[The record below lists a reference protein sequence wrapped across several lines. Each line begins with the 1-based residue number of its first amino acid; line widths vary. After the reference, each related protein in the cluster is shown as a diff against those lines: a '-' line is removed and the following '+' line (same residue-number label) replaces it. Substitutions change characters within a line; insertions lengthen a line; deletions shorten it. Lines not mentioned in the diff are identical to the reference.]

1 MGRYGGVARYV
12 VISMA
17 MEARYADKY
26 VSKRMDDRD
35 VIVIQYIY
43 WLRARTLV
51 DARWCAR
58 RVTRCLGLS
67 KRPINSQIISD

>member
-1 MGRYGGVARYV
+1 
-12 VISMA
+12 MA
-17 MEARYADKY
+17 MEARYADKH

-51 DARWCAR
+51 DARWCAG
-58 RVTRCLGLS
+58 RVTGA
-67 KRPINSQIISD
+67 